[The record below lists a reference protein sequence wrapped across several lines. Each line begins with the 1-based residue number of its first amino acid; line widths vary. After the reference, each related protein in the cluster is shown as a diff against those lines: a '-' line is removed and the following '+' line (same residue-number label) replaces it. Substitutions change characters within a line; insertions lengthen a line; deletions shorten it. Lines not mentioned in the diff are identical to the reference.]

1 MHSYDWF
8 GWYAGDAYP
17 DRDSGIVPPLLSV
30 DDASGVLRAYWTGRE
45 WEVRAFEPPPELED
59 PHPAVP
65 MEVTIAQLL
74 TAAHDA
80 GVLEGLLE
88 WVAAQPVVRQLQFE
102 RILTARRDSPL
113 ILDGVT
119 ALGLSD
125 VQVDALFMAASQVV
139 I

>member
-17 DRDSGIVPPLLSV
+17 DRDSGIEPPMLSV
-30 DDASGVLRAYWTGRE
+30 DAAPGVLRAYWTGRE
-45 WEVRAFEPPPELED
+45 WDVRAFEPPPELAD
-59 PHPAVP
+59 PRPAVP
-65 MEVTIAQLL
+65 MEVTIAQAL

-80 GVLEGLLE
+80 GLLEGLLA

-102 RILTARRDSPL
+102 RILTVRRDSPL
-113 ILDGVT
+113 LLEGVT

-125 VQVDALFMAASQVV
+125 AQVDALFIAADQVV